1 MTGSREAID
10 APAAPAALVG
20 HSKHWVETLTHFALD
35 FGFGTFVL
43 VPPPE
48 PTTFATFIEDVAPEV
63 RDRVAEWRVSSAL
76 PTPTISKGAVR

>member
-10 APAAPAALVG
+10 APAAPAASVG
-20 HSKHWVETLTHFALD
+20 HPEHWVETLTHFARD
-35 FGFGTFVL
+35 WGFGTFVL
-43 VPPPE
+43 VAPPD

-76 PTPTISKGAVR
+76 PSPTISRGAVR